1 MIVNNDADTT
11 SALVKKVNIHPPSA
25 SRILLPDGRY
35 LAYQEQGV
43 PADQARFSVV
53 AAHSFL
59 SSRLAGIPG
68 IKVSLLQQFGVR
80 LVTYDLP
87 GFGESDPHPNRN
99 LESSAMDMLHLS
111 YAVNITGKFWVVG
124 FSSGS
129 LHCWAALRYIPD
141 RVAGK

>member
-1 MIVNNDADTT
+1 MNNDADTT

-59 SSRLAGIPG
+59 SSRLAGMLFNISRAVL
-68 IKVSLLQQFGVR
+68 IVNQLYMLLICFNCVS
-80 LVTYDLP
+80 
-87 GFGESDPHPNRN
+87 SPNRN
-99 LESSAMDMLHLS
+99 TWHQ
-111 YAVNITGKFWVVG
+111 G
-124 FSSGS
+124 FTTATIWCS
-129 LHCWAALRYIPD
+129 LGDI
-141 RVAGK
+141 